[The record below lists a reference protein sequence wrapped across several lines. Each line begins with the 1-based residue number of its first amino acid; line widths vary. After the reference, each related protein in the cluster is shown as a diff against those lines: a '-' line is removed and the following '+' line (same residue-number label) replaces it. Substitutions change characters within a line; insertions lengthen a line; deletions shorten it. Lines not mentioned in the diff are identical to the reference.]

1 MQPSELVT
9 EMAARLREELR
20 KHDLWATE
28 AVALAVAE
36 AVALDLYER
45 GLREAAEECA
55 CREATALERAQYF
68 GPTGN
73 GWRTHCCGASGAEA
87 AHEDYKRIAM
97 GWRHAAD
104 AILSK
109 LRAPT

>member
-36 AVALDLYER
+36 AVALDFYER
-45 GLREAAEECA
+45 GLREAAEMV
-55 CREATALERAQYF
+55 
-68 GPTGN
+68 N
-73 GWRTHCCGASGAEA
+73 
-87 AHEDYKRIAM
+87 AHAYDEDDCEISEISWLAK
-97 GWRHAAD
+97 

-109 LRAPT
+109 LRSAT